1 MTKQENLQYTSF
13 IRAMYILG
21 HDDIADKILNSDE
34 EEIKK
39 FLEEL
44 KQKYKGVQLHG
55 DDKQPI

>member
-34 EEIKK
+34 IEIKN
-39 FLEEL
+39 LLDRL
-44 KQKYKGVQLHG
+44 KQEQKNK
-55 DDKQPI
+55 

>member
-34 EEIKK
+34 EEIKRVLANLK
-39 FLEEL
+39 EEH
-44 KQKYKGVQLHG
+44 KNK
-55 DDKQPI
+55 